1 MTSLS
6 NVEVFEI
13 IKVDGSQIPVN
24 NLTFPYRHFED
35 TNYYEGEEDN
45 EKDPVGVLESGSTEL
60 NATEILTMT
69 TKSKYVLSS
78 RAMDPDGA
86 LRGVQYTVDGANV
99 HFQFLQNP
107 LDGHELI
114 LHNHET
120 ENFFEK
126 FAPYATW
133 NWRYE
138 TWLLHCTF
146 VDANSISSAYED
158 VMLDYPPYG
167 SLKSGKYLIR
177 IENTLQGTFQN
188 FMKLLDY
195 LSLDSDGDGYTD
207 QREILIRMSG
217 ENQTSEF
224 FSNGFDYLNKQDKP
238 SKNTFTEESKFL
250 ARSSDDN
257 FAKLFVFDP
266 RGLKVTSSNQDFI
279 HAAEFAEIP
288 YRVSSN
294 NRLQPYS
301 HAYWEP
307 KLEGDY
313 TVQSI
318 AVDWSGNVTAS
329 KEVSTITVTRGE
341 ENPPVVYLSSFD
353 TEQPI
358 NSSISLR
365 ANVSDFTSE
374 QNASD
379 PNEKPV
385 NAIQY
390 VGFLVN
396 GRMLQLEQGPIPA
409 DALATNQGFSYLFL
423 DDQPPF
429 FTTLELNEAGRY
441 EIFAFARDNEGN
453 IVFSPKRDV
462 LVYAESLRTNFWTG
476 VWG

>member
-1 MTSLS
+1 
-6 NVEVFEI
+6 
-13 IKVDGSQIPVN
+13 
-24 NLTFPYRHFED
+24 
-35 TNYYEGEEDN
+35 
-45 EKDPVGVLESGSTEL
+45 
-60 NATEILTMT
+60 
-69 TKSKYVLSS
+69 
-78 RAMDPDGA
+78 MD
-86 LRGVQYTVDGANV
+86 
-99 HFQFLQNP
+99 
-107 LDGHELI
+107 
-114 LHNHET
+114 
-120 ENFFEK
+120 
-126 FAPYATW
+126 
-133 NWRYE
+133 
-138 TWLLHCTF
+138 
-146 VDANSISSAYED
+146 SISSAYED

-167 SLKSGKYLIR
+167 SLKSGKYLVR

-318 AVDWSGNVTAS
+318 AVDWSGNVTPS

-374 QNASD
+374 QDASD

-429 FTTLELNEAGRY
+429 SQL
-441 EIFAFARDNEGN
+441 
-453 IVFSPKRDV
+453 
-462 LVYAESLRTNFWTG
+462 
-476 VWG
+476 